1 MGSDAQQFAIRF
13 NERDTDV
20 ALRLA
25 SYEFT
30 SCPDASVR
38 SERRTNIK
46 FVYET

>member
-25 SYEFT
+25 S
-30 SCPDASVR
+30 
-38 SERRTNIK
+38 
-46 FVYET
+46 